1 MTDTPQTKASLKKA
15 STIAA
20 TVKEAETLK
29 LGAPDSGSKRKAA
42 VNAKDAI
49 AAEQERKRSLKEKL
63 KAKKAATSNGK
74 KHPSPPTDD
83 IGPAEDEESEV
94 EHENEAEPKE
104 NDDAEQ
110 SGDTENA
117 EPEEHTE
124 EEEIEAEADPEAAA
138 EEGSDEA
145 PEGEEADGDEADG
158 DEADGDEND
167 QVAEEETAEGEV
179 ADEEEDEE
187 VEDDADNGED
197 DGDNGEEAEDDEE
210 TLDDEEINDE
220 DAPVEKPKPKKL
232 VRSGTMAATVKEA
245 SSRNFGSDSS
255 KKRGAAE
262 AAAAALV
269 SAPKKRKAA
278 VAAPAPA
285 KKSKLLKSRTMT
297 ETVKEAKARGFSA
310 DSKKKRSAAVEA
322 AAALDSSAKKTK
334 KRDAPEVNDG
344 PAKKAKLAKGRTMIA
359 TLAEAESRGLTANSS
374 AKRPAATAAAE
385 AIAKPAAKGK
395 KVPPTPLKSPAKLM
409 KSKTMTATIKEAK
422 EMGLKANTNKPRAAA
437 VASGLSGSS
446 SQKKKGKK

>member
-110 SGDTENA
+110 SGDA
-117 EPEEHTE
+117 
-124 EEEIEAEADPEAAA
+124 EEIEAEADPEAAA

-210 TLDDEEINDE
+210 TLDDEEINNE